1 MSKPIFI
8 IRFPDSSKD
17 RQNYLEILE
26 QLRRTMRD
34 YYVLGF
40 ADNKTERVEF
50 ECYNPD
56 NATDITLQELEQK
69 VTDSL
74 K

>member
-1 MSKPIFI
+1 MSKPIFVV
-8 IRFPDSSKD
+8 RFPESLESKEK
-17 RQNYLEILE
+17 YYEILE

-56 NATDITLQELEQK
+56 TSSEITMQELEQRIL
-69 VTDSL
+69 TLL

>member
-8 IRFPDSSKD
+8 IRFPESSKD

-56 NATDITLQELEQK
+56 NAAGITLQELEQK

>member
-1 MSKPIFI
+1 MSKPIFV

-17 RQNYLEILE
+17 KQNYLEILE

-56 NATDITLQELEQK
+56 NAAGITLQELEQK

>member
-1 MSKPIFI
+1 MSKPIFV

-26 QLRRTMRD
+26 QLRRTIRD

-56 NATDITLQELEQK
+56 NAAGITLQELEQK